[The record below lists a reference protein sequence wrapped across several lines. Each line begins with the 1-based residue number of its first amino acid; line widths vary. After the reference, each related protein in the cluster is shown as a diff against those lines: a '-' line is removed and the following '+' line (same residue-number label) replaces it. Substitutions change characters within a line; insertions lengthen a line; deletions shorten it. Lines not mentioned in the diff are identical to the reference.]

1 MCPRKEVYSLWLLP
15 VGKTR
20 DDLQRIIA
28 DFSRKYSTPRFEP
41 HVTLI
46 GEIQAPAPVVK
57 SQTENLATLLE
68 PFKIRLR
75 EVAYLDRYFRC
86 VFIKAEKTNALIDAH
101 SKACA
106 VLDHGDDEDYMPHLS
121 LVYGNLAPSTKRRV
135 VQEIENVLLVD
146 FEVKDIHLYNTGGQP
161 EAWHRILRVRLGS
174 KAPG

>member
-1 MCPRKEVYSLWLLP
+1 MCSRKEVYSLWLMP
-15 VGKTR
+15 TEKTR

-46 GEIQAPAPVVK
+46 GEIQAPASVVR
-57 SQTENLATLLE
+57 SQTENLATLLK
-68 PFKIRLR
+68 PFEIRLR
-75 EVAYLDRYFRC
+75 EVAHLDQYYRC

-106 VLDHGDDEDYMPHLS
+106 VLKQDDDEDYMPHLS
-121 LVYGNLAPSTKRRV
+121 LVYGDLAPSTKRRV
-135 VQEIENVLLVD
+135 LQDIGNELLVA
-146 FEVKDIHLYNTGGQP
+146 FEVKGIYLYDTGGQP

-174 KAPG
+174 KVPG